1 MMKVEYG
8 TDIGPVRSSNQ
19 DACECGL
26 FSENSAWAIVC
37 DGMGG
42 ANGGDVAS
50 KTAVEEL
57 KKTILSEF
65 AEDMTAEQLRAMLS
79 HAIQKANTAVYSLS
93 REHSALR
100 GMGTTVVLMIAAGKM
115 LHIAH
120 VGDSRAYLYGE
131 HEIKQVTTDHS
142 YVQDLVK
149 LGHITQEEAK
159 VHPQRNIITRVL
171 GVHPEVQCDYFRC
184 DFTLGDIALACSDGL
199 SNYVPEEQLKEY
211 ISQYQSDGPLLV
223 EKLIRHATD
232 HGGSDNITVA
242 VLLNL

>member
-1 MMKVEYG
+1 MKIEYG

-19 DACECGL
+19 DACECGM
-26 FSENSAWAIVC
+26 FSEKSAWAIVC

-50 KTAVEEL
+50 KTAVETL

-65 AEDMTAEQLRAMLS
+65 TEEMTAEQLEAMLLR
-79 HAIQKANTAVYSLS
+79 AVQKANNVVYSLS
-93 REHSALR
+93 REQSALR
-100 GMGTTVVLMIAAGKM
+100 GMGTTVVLMVAAGKR

-120 VGDSRAYLYGE
+120 VGDSRAYLYGD
-131 HEIKQVTTDHS
+131 HKVRQVTTDHS

-149 LGHITQEEAK
+149 LGHITQEEAR

-171 GVHPEVQCDYFRC
+171 GVHPEVQCDYFQC
-184 DFTLGDIALACSDGL
+184 DFTLGNVALACSDGL
-199 SNYVPEEQLKEY
+199 SNYVPEELMENY
-211 ISQYQSDGPLLV
+211 ISQYQGDSALLV
-223 EKLIRHATD
+223 EKLIRYAAEN
-232 HGGSDNITVA
+232 GGSDNITVA